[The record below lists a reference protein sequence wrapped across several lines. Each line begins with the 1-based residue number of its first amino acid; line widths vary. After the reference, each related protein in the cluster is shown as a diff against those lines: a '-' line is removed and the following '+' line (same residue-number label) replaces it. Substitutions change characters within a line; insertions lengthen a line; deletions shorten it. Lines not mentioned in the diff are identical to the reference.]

1 MTMTSVTPAEAQRLI
16 RNGAKL
22 IDIRAPD
29 EHAREHIPGADN
41 VPLAEIDRLRAGDCP
56 VVFHCR
62 SGARTGANVA
72 RLSAAAA
79 GAPCYLIEGG
89 IDAWRRA
96 GLEVAADR
104 RQPLELMRQVQLA
117 AGGLVL
123 LGVALGFLVGPGF
136 FALSAFVGAGLM
148 LAGGTGWCGMARLLR
163 HMPWNRRMAA

>member
-1 MTMTSVTPAEAQRLI
+1 MRAGT
-16 RNGAKL
+16 KL
-22 IDIRAPD
+22 TDIRTPEEQAG
-29 EHAREHIPGADN
+29 EHSSGADN
-41 VPLAEIDRLRAGDCP
+41 VPLAEIGRLRAGDCP

-104 RQPLELMRQVQLA
+104 RQPLEMMRQVQLA
-117 AGGLVL
+117 AGGQIGRAHV
-123 LGVALGFLVGPGF
+123 
-136 FALSAFVGAGLM
+136 
-148 LAGGTGWCGMARLLR
+148 
-163 HMPWNRRMAA
+163 